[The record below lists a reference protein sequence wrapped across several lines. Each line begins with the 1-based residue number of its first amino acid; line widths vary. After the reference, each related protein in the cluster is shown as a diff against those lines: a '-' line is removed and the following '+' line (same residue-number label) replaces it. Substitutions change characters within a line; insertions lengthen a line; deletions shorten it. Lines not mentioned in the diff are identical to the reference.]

1 MGEIKG
7 VNLIVDTNY
16 ILNRSVFSLVKMNSL
31 FGDLYRSLELSF
43 EGFMNKYPFN
53 KIYMVSDSKSS
64 WRKRIYPEYKSGR
77 KEKREGDEI
86 DWDFVFNTYN
96 DFKSNI
102 KNNRII
108 PIEAPNVE
116 GDDWIK
122 YLVNKSNSDG
132 YSTVI
137 IASDKDLN
145 QLLEFR
151 LNPTWINIQWVD
163 NYSNAKL
170 YMPSGYEI
178 FLSEISEGSNNIFNL
193 NENTDFAD
201 LIKDL
206 SVKCSL
212 EEIDKEKSLFVK
224 IISGDS
230 SDGIDSVLKL
240 PTKTNPEKFM
250 GIGEAG
256 AINIWDKFKSDFPNE
271 VKFDTDEWMND
282 VIPYILEYKKV
293 INTTDFND
301 TVKNNLSLNR
311 KLIHLHE
318 NYLPSDIKEKIYNI

>member
-151 LNPTWINIQWVD
+151 LNPTWINI
-163 NYSNAKL
+163 
-170 YMPSGYEI
+170 
-178 FLSEISEGSNNIFNL
+178 FNL